1 MSKFTAGN
9 WEVDEIYSDRYVV
22 YTGDRTIAD
31 CFDSEANARLIAA
44 APKMYRL
51 LADAAGVISQF
62 NLGDPL
68 ADAINELLSVIDRKD
83 DADDE

>member
-1 MSKFTAGN
+1 MSKFTAGK
-9 WEVDEIYSDRYVV
+9 WEIEGEVPFGIK
-22 YTGDRTIAD
+22 
-31 CFDSEANARLIAA
+31 SEASPRIAIVLKPEDARLIAA

-68 ADAINELLSVIDRKD
+68 SDAINELLSVIDGKEG
-83 DADDE
+83 AEE